1 MLQIPGRHSKRT
13 QSPEMVLVGK
23 PNCGILRG
31 GISDRVFTQY
41 MLGDISAA
49 GTILSI
55 SQRRLRILTPTKYKY
70 RY

>member
-1 MLQIPGRHSKRT
+1 MLQIPGRPSKST

-23 PNCGILRG
+23 PNCEILRG
-31 GISDRVFTQY
+31 GISDRVFMQY

-55 SQRRLRILTPTKYKY
+55 S
-70 RY
+70 